1 LVRKEVASQGQLL
14 FLYVKQKYFIFEK
27 KCWYLMKQFGFGK
40 AEKLKSS
47 KSISELFT
55 RGNSEFEFPLKLIFQ
70 KLENSGEP
78 NKVAFVA
85 SKKKYPKAHQRN
97 RIKRILRETY
107 RLNKS
112 DFSQMSST
120 LNCSYNLIIVYVGD
134 VNILFDK
141 TEKAIKSLL
150 LKVSTSNQEK

>member
-1 LVRKEVASQGQLL
+1 
-14 FLYVKQKYFIFEK
+14 
-27 KCWYLMKQFGFGK
+27 MKQFGFGK

-47 KSISELFT
+47 KSISELFAK
-55 RGNSEFEFPLKLIFQ
+55 GNSEFEFPVKLIFQ
-70 KLENSGEP
+70 KIENSYTP

-85 SKKKYPKAHQRN
+85 SKKKYTKAHQRN

-112 DFSQMSST
+112 DFSRISIS
-120 LNCSYNLIIVYVGD
+120 LNCSFNLIFVYVGD

-150 LKVSTSNQEK
+150 LKVSNSIQEQ